1 MTNMTIIEQTING
14 KKQIC
19 QVTPYERNLIA
30 SGQPIN
36 IPASRRVT
44 KRLGIPRSMQLSA
57 KGMALQP
64 VIF

>member
-30 SGQPIN
+30 AGRPIN

-44 KRLGIPRSMQLSA
+44 KRLGMPRAMQLSA
-57 KGMALQP
+57 KRIALQP